1 MDREDFGTGTM
12 VEEVATVLEDV
23 KDEALRWT
31 LQVLQ
36 ERGDFRDDYRE
47 LVELV
52 IIFLGG
58 APPSGIRFR
67 APGAMHHAR
76 WMSKVLLQDLDVPG
90 PAPLDG
96 AAWTPADVPLRRP
109 SQRKALD

>member
-76 WMSKVLLQDLDVPG
+76 
-90 PAPLDG
+90 
-96 AAWTPADVPLRRP
+96 
-109 SQRKALD
+109 